1 MKPSVLEA
9 LTEEAIK
16 RIENNVDLLLSN
28 AGIKFEEDDA
38 PVRRSVH
45 KLQTVERID
54 KKLAAL
60 VGPVEKST
68 PEAPAEVPAEQ
79 ADEQA
84 EAPTPD
90 ERPAKSKKSK

>member
-16 RIENNVDLLLSN
+16 RIEANVDLLLSK
-28 AGIKFEEDDA
+28 AGIQFEESGA

-60 VGPVEKST
+60 VGPVEKSA
-68 PEAPAEVPAEQ
+68 PEAPAVVPAEQ
-79 ADEQA
+79 VEEQA
-84 EAPTPD
+84 EAPTPE